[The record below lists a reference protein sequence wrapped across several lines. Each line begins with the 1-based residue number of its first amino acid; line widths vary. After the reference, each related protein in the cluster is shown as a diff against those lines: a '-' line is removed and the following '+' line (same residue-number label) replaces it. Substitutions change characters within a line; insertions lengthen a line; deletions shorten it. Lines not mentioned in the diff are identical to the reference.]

1 MPFTISLDKKE
12 MTFKINNSLKILLSN
27 NSRDFQIFD
36 GLKNYVRDILCIWQM
51 AIRTSQLVQSDTFRY
66 DQFCFKPSS
75 NILKYFTNYKFNSL
89 DLKII

>member
-36 GLKNYVRDILCIWQM
+36 GLKNYVRDSLCTYEMKWQLEPVSCIPK
-51 AIRTSQLVQSDTFRY
+51 AY
-66 DQFCFKPSS
+66 H
-75 NILKYFTNYKFNSL
+75 KYFCLAYKL
-89 DLKII
+89 DHL